1 MFKSHAANGSAAWR
15 VLDGNVRFALPLRMT
30 DSTQTVYRDRDF
42 YAFVSARFLATVA
55 MQVQSVAIGWQIYAI
70 THSTLALGLVG
81 LCQFG
86 PMFLLTLPA
95 GDISDRFDQR
105 RILSTTQALQGVCG
119 GLFLLFSL
127 VHSSA
132 VWPLYG
138 ILLLFGAARGFYA
151 PASQSLLPFL
161 VPQEKLPRSLA
172 LNSSVFTTAVIA
184 GPALGGFLYAL
195 GPAATYSVSVAGF
208 LGASMLIASL
218 GGRRRP
224 AHVDT
229 GASRL
234 ERVAE
239 GVRFVRHR
247 PVVLGAISLD
257 LFAVLLGGATA
268 LLPVYARDI
277 LHAGPIGLGV
287 LRSGPAIGAASMAF
301 YLARWPIAR
310 RTGIIMF
317 LAVAIFG
324 FATIAFGI
332 SHSFYVSLAA
342 LATLGASDMIS
353 VFVRSALI
361 QYATPDEMRG
371 RVSAVSSLFIGA
383 SNELGEFESGITA
396 AWFGTVPAVVLGGL
410 GTLAVVAGWMWLFPP
425 LRRVDRLADVA
436 VHKPAA

>member
-1 MFKSHAANGSAAWR
+1 
-15 VLDGNVRFALPLRMT
+15 MT
-30 DSTQTVYRDRDF
+30 DAAPTVYRDRDF
-42 YAFVSARFLATVA
+42 HFFAGGRFFATVA
-55 MQVQSVAIGWQIYAI
+55 MQVQSVAIGWQIYGI

-81 LCQFG
+81 LCQFA

-105 RILSTTQALQGVCG
+105 RILSAAQAMQAVCG
-119 GLFLLFSL
+119 GLFLLLSL
-127 VHSSA
+127 FQPHS
-132 VWPLYG
+132 VWPYYAVL
-138 ILLLFGAARGFYA
+138 ILFGAARGFYG
-151 PASQSLLPFL
+151 PSSQSLLPFL
-161 VPQEKLPRSLA
+161 VPPEKLPKAIA

-195 GPAATYSVSVAGF
+195 GPVATYSVCIAGF
-208 LGASMLIASL
+208 LCSSSLIATL

-224 AHVDT
+224 AHVDS

-277 LHAGPIGLGV
+277 LHVGPIGLGV
-287 LRSGPAIGAASMAF
+287 LRSGPAVGAAIMAF
-301 YLARWPIAR
+301 SLARWPIVR
-310 RTGIIMF
+310 HTGVTMF
-317 LAVAIFG
+317 LAVAV
-324 FATIAFGI
+324 FGI
-332 SHSFYVSLAA
+332 ATVVFGVSRDFTVSLVA

-361 QYATPDEMRG
+361 QYATPDAMRG
-371 RVSAVSSLFIGA
+371 RVSAVSMLFIGA

-396 AWFGTVPAVVLGGL
+396 AWFGTIPAVVLGGI

-425 LRRVDRLADVA
+425 LRTVDRLADVA
-436 VHKPAA
+436 VPAE